1 MKSMDLQTSYD
12 RVAEKYVELFFHEL
26 DKKPLDR
33 ELLNRLAVRVK
44 SLGHVCDMGC
54 GPGQIGRYLKEQGA
68 DVLGI
73 DLSPGMVEQ
82 AQRLNPD
89 IEFKQGDMAAMTVED
104 EAWGGI
110 AAFYCII
117 HVPREKVTK
126 VFREW
131 LRVLRPG
138 GLLLLSFHLGQ
149 ELLHL
154 DELWDEEVNMD
165 VFFFTREEMEG
176 YLREAG
182 FEVEE
187 TVERDPYP
195 DVEYQSRRAYIF
207 AKKH

>member
-68 DVLGI
+68 DVLGV

>member
-117 HVPREKVTK
+117 HIPREKVTK

-165 VFFFTREEMEG
+165 VIFFTREEMEG